1 MKSIFIYNY
10 EGKFFRVFS
19 SDKELNS
26 FFEND
31 NEPENNFDNEADL
44 DYFLENY

>member
-26 FFEND
+26 FFDND
-31 NEPENNFDNEADL
+31 IEPEYNFDNETDL
-44 DYFLENY
+44 DYFLKNY